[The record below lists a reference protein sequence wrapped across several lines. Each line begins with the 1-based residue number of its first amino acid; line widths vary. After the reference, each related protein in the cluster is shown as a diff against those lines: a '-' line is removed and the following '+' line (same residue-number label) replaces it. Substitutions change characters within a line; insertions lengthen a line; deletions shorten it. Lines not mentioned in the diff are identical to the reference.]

1 MDRLQLYRGDSLKLL
16 ENLSIKHPTLAEV
29 VDLGFG
35 KYENY
40 ISILSMTTNSVADI
54 LWFDMNIWFED
65 ISTWDLILS
74 IWMNNNELQNALK
87 WFTGHTFNVVES
99 KGVMY
104 LCNEEQNVFI
114 HKENFFTIVDFLKD
128 INMIQ
133 KEWDKIDKE
142 TEKYDLLSVAGNRQ
156 TKIIIMSNMNR
167 KRKNP
172 KKEEK
177 RIDLASIV
185 SSIDWKGC
193 RGNEIWQYPIYRI
206 YEGYMR
212 LNTIDS
218 YDKTL
223 LGYYSGNIDTT
234 KTKID
239 FDKINWSNIIKN

>member
-1 MDRLQLYRGDSLKLL
+1 MMDRLQLYRGDSLKLL

-172 KKEEK
+172 
-177 RIDLASIV
+177 S
-185 SSIDWKGC
+185 
-193 RGNEIWQYPIYRI
+193 
-206 YEGYMR
+206 
-212 LNTIDS
+212 TIS
-218 YDKTL
+218 
-223 LGYYSGNIDTT
+223 
-234 KTKID
+234 
-239 FDKINWSNIIKN
+239 